1 MNKGLM
7 IVGLG
12 LSLVLGSAHAAQAE
26 QAAVAASAAAASQSA
41 SSDAKTTKP
50 VSEKVMAQRAKM
62 KACNGQARE
71 KALKGADRKAFMK
84 TCLSNK
90 A

>member
-1 MNKGLM
+1 MNKGL
-7 IVGLG
+7 IILGLG
-12 LSLVLGSAHAAQAE
+12 LSLGLGSSYATEA
-26 QAAVAASAAAASQSA
+26 AAVAASVASQPA
-41 SSDAKTTKP
+41 SSATKATRP

-71 KALKGADRKAFMK
+71 QALKGAERKAFMK

-90 A
+90 D

>member
-1 MNKGLM
+1 MNKGLI

-12 LSLVLGSAHAAQAE
+12 LSLVLGSAHATQPAM
-26 QAAVAASAAAASQSA
+26 AAVAASAASQSTF
-41 SSDAKTTKP
+41 SDAKAAKP

-84 TCLSNK
+84 TCLSNN

>member
-1 MNKGLM
+1 MNKGLI

-26 QAAVAASAAAASQSA
+26 QAALAASAASQSA
-41 SSDAKTTKP
+41 SSGAKATKP
-50 VSEKVMAQRAKM
+50 ASEKVMAQRAKM

>member
-26 QAAVAASAAAASQSA
+26 QAAVAASAASQIA
-41 SSDAKTTKP
+41 SSGAKATQP